1 MRLGELFSEMGVFS
15 SVLQEDSWRSYIW
28 SIECND
34 RRIWIS
40 CVSYE
45 FTTENIEDCAIS
57 ALNFS
62 HSTNNVLWFVRSH
75 RWGQNFSSLI
85 LRNALLVFCRYPSF
99 FFFRTSSFGIQI
111 CLIFGF
117 RFKFFTHECTF
128 RYFGVIFEHNWL
140 FRYWTH
146 SPNAVLW
153 CESRELLMFSYYF
166 VNKKEFLYGVVACN
180 SFFLAYFFTAS
191 KIFL

>member
-75 RWGQNFSSLI
+75 RWSQNFSSLI

-99 FFFRTSSFGIQI
+99 FFFPERRPSG
-111 CLIFGF
+111 
-117 RFKFFTHECTF
+117 FKFALYLTFDLNFLFMNALFATSMLYLSITGYSVTERTHQMRSFDASQENFWCF
-128 RYFGVIFEHNWL
+128 RI
-140 FRYWTH
+140 T
-146 SPNAVLW
+146 S
-153 CESRELLMFSYYF
+153 
-166 VNKKEFLYGVVACN
+166 
-180 SFFLAYFFTAS
+180 
-191 KIFL
+191 